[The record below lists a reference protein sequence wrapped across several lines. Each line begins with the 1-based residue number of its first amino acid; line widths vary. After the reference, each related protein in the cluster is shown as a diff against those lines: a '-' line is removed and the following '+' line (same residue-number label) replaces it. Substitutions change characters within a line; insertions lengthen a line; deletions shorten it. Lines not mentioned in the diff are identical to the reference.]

1 MPEITFNL
9 NGNPVTVDADN
20 DEELLWVL
28 RDRLHVHGLK
38 FGCGMG
44 LCGACTSHIDG
55 VARRT
60 CITPVASVKNK
71 DVTTI
76 EGLAKKNGGELHP
89 VQKAWI
95 DNDVAQ
101 CGYCQA
107 GQIMQAVSLLNQN
120 PNPTDADIDEAMGGN
135 LCRCGTYFRI
145 RDSIKKVAAGKYN
158 APYKTGSDA
167 PGSLWGTTNG

>member
-1 MPEITFNL
+1 MPVITFNL
-9 NGNPVTVDADN
+9 NGNPVSVDADN

-28 RDRLHVHGLK
+28 RDRLNVTGLK
-38 FGCGMG
+38 YGCGMG

-55 VARRT
+55 VAKRT
-60 CITPVASVKNK
+60 CITHVGDVAGHNI
-71 DVTTI
+71 TTI
-76 EGLAKKNGGELHP
+76 DGLAQGDKLHP
-89 VQKAWI
+89 VQQAWI

-120 PNPTDADIDEAMGGN
+120 PHPTDADIDHAMGGN

-145 RDSIKKVAAGKYN
+145 RSAIKQVAAG
-158 APYKTGSDA
+158 
-167 PGSLWGTTNG
+167 

>member
-1 MPEITFNL
+1 MPVITFNL
-9 NGNPVTVDADN
+9 NGNPVSVDADK

-28 RDRLHVHGLK
+28 RDRLDVKGLK
-38 FGCGMG
+38 YGCGMG

-60 CITPVASVKNK
+60 CITPVSSVAGHN
-71 DVTTI
+71 VTTI
-76 EGLAKKNGGELHP
+76 EGLAKGGELHP

-107 GQIMQAVSLLNQN
+107 GQIMQAVSLLNKN
-120 PNPTDADIDEAMGGN
+120 PNPSDADIDDAMGGN

-145 RDSIKKVAAGKYN
+145 RAAIKQAAASK
-158 APYKTGSDA
+158 
-167 PGSLWGTTNG
+167 